1 MRSDAVLGMARI
13 SLLIYSDV
21 VGLCMAVS
29 GKVRQCCA
37 VSGIARKS
45 KDWFV
50 NLQRQCCAGPCDAVR
65 CLEMQGLVC

>member
-37 VSGIARKS
+37 VSGIARKG
-45 KDWFV
+45 KDSLINFLLGNPQFGHAMWCLV
-50 NLQRQCCAGPCDAVR
+50 LPCAAMR
-65 CLEMQGLVC
+65 